1 MKKNIYKKNLAI
13 ANRISFNC
21 ARFVCFYRSIS
32 CNLASIGSPLGMRDS
47 PKRPAIDVPGGSC
60 SSSAKRNNEPKRSTF
75 SLKLAEESSSFSVE
89 DGFSTS
95 DFNKHVSFIDL
106 GTFVKDSNCLVK
118 LPVFS
123 IFFALSSRST
133 SIFGTLVASTCCS
146 TSSPGLAMS

>member
-1 MKKNIYKKNLAI
+1 MTAYQSRPSTHPSISKETLENVAVAVAVAVVVVVAVAVAI
-13 ANRISFNC
+13 AVVCKCNNIRVKLVSHRIHRISFNC

-60 SSSAKRNNEPKRSTF
+60 SSSAKRK
-75 SLKLAEESSSFSVE
+75 
-89 DGFSTS
+89 
-95 DFNKHVSFIDL
+95 
-106 GTFVKDSNCLVK
+106 
-118 LPVFS
+118 
-123 IFFALSSRST
+123 ST